1 MGKSKNRPGQKKKA
15 AQRSQKIQAKRKT
28 VQKLVGELEQEFA
41 KLQAPAPTF
50 IPAPGSVTFLTATEI
65 THDYDNMEI

>member
-1 MGKSKNRPGQKKKA
+1 MGKSRNRPGQKKKA

-41 KLQAPAPTF
+41 KLQPSVPTYM
-50 IPAPGSVTFLTATEI
+50 PAPGHGTYLTATEI

>member
-15 AQRSQKIQAKRKT
+15 AQRSQQIQAKRRT

-41 KLQAPAPTF
+41 KLQPSVPTF
-50 IPAPGSVTFLTATEI
+50 TSAPGSGTYLTATEI
-65 THDYDNMEI
+65 DITQL

>member
-1 MGKSKNRPGQKKKA
+1 MGKSKNRPNQKKKA
-15 AQRSQKIQAKRKT
+15 AARSQQIQAKRRT

-41 KLQAPAPTF
+41 KLQAPVPTF
-50 IPAPGSVTFLTATEI
+50 TSAPGSGTFLTSTPI